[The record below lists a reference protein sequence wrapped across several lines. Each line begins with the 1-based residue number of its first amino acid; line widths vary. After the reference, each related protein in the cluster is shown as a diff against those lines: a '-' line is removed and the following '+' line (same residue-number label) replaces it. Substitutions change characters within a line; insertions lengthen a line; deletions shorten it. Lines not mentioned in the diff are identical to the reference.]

1 VKLSPVSISDRL
13 GNLKLVTTGLSRM
26 GYKRDRPNDRDFVDA
41 GICFE
46 TQKPSP
52 WDNSHTL
59 SDGHCLG
66 EQALG
71 KASSDRRTFK

>member
-1 VKLSPVSISDRL
+1 
-13 GNLKLVTTGLSRM
+13 M